1 MDRAVGT
8 RAPQRGAAGR
18 LAARRVV
25 ARRVVARRVVAGAA
39 TLTLTGAT
47 LLGGAGAASAA
58 TTVGS
63 YTVTASA
70 PAVEVGDTVS
80 VTVAATGVSDLFAY
94 ELTVGFDPEV
104 LEYVDGSGTTDIPGF
119 HEATLGPDGSSVVLT
134 QTRLGTSPAAE
145 GDLTLATLDFVAVG
159 AGDGGVTA
167 ERATLVDAA
176 TQATEVTGL
185 GTAPITVTAVA
196 VEPTDPPTDDPGTGG
211 PGTDEP
217 GTGEPT
223 DDATLVDSDGGSDP
237 WSTGGTG
244 SGSLA
249 STGATV
255 GLAAGAA
262 FLALLVGVGLVLAAR
277 RHRARQSEGDAA

>member
-1 MDRAVGT
+1 MDRAVGS
-8 RAPQRGAAGR
+8 RGPQRGAAGR

-25 ARRVVARRVVAGAA
+25 ARRVVAGAA
-39 TLTLTGAT
+39 TLTLAGAT

-70 PAVEVGDTVS
+70 SSVEVGDTVS
-80 VTVAATGVSDLFAY
+80 VTVAATGVTDLFAY

-104 LEYVDGSGTTDIPGF
+104 LEYVDGSGTTDISGF
-119 HEATLGPDGSSVVLT
+119 HEAALGPDGSSVVLT
-134 QTRLGTSPAAE
+134 QTKLGTSPAAE

-159 AGDGGVTA
+159 AGDGAVTA

-196 VEPTDPPTDDPGTGG
+196 VEPTDPPTDEPGTGG
-211 PGTDEP
+211 PGT
-217 GTGEPT
+217 GGPT

-244 SGSLA
+244 TGSLA

-262 FLALLVGVGLVLAAR
+262 FLALLVGVGLVVAAR
-277 RHRARQSEGDAA
+277 RHRARQAEGGAE

>member
-1 MDRAVGT
+1 MDRAVGS

-25 ARRVVARRVVAGAA
+25 AGAA
-39 TLTLTGAT
+39 TLTLAGAAV
-47 LLGGAGAASAA
+47 LGGAGAASAA

-70 PAVEVGDTVS
+70 SSVEVGDTVS
-80 VTVAATGVSDLFAY
+80 VTVAASGVTDLFAY

-104 LEYVDGSGTTDIPGF
+104 LEYVEGSGTTDIPGF
-119 HEATLGPDGSSVVLT
+119 HEAALGPDGSSVVLT

-145 GDLTLATLDFVAVG
+145 GDLTLAILDFVAVG

-196 VEPTDPPTDDPGTGG
+196 VEPTDPPTD
-211 PGTDEP
+211 EP
-217 GTGEPT
+217 GTGDPGTDEPT

-244 SGSLA
+244 SGLLA

-262 FLALLVGVGLVLAAR
+262 FLALLVGVGLVVAAR
-277 RHRARQSEGDAA
+277 RHRARQAEGGAE

>member
-1 MDRAVGT
+1 MDRAVES
-8 RAPQRGAAGR
+8 RAPQRAGAGW
-18 LAARRVV
+18 LAARRLA

-39 TLTLTGAT
+39 TLTLAGAAV
-47 LLGGAGAASAA
+47 LGGAGAASAA
-58 TTVGS
+58 TTVGP

-70 PAVEVGDTVS
+70 SSVEVGDTVS
-80 VTVAATGVSDLFAY
+80 VTVAATGVGDLFAY

-104 LEYVDGSGTTDIPGF
+104 LEYVDGSGTTDISGF
-119 HEATLGPDGSSVVLT
+119 HEAVLGPDGSSVVLT
-134 QTRLGTSPAAE
+134 QTKLGTSPAAA

-159 AGDGGVTA
+159 AGDGAVTA

-185 GTAPITVTAVA
+185 GTAPISVTAVA
-196 VEPTDPPTDDPGTGG
+196 VEPTDPPTDEPGTGG
-211 PGTDEP
+211 PDTDGP

-262 FLALLVGVGLVLAAR
+262 FLALLVGVGLVVAAR
-277 RHRARQSEGDAA
+277 RHRASQAEGGAE

>member
-1 MDRAVGT
+1 MDRAVGS

-18 LAARRVV
+18 LAAQ
-25 ARRVVARRVVAGAA
+25 RVVARRVVAGAA
-39 TLTLTGAT
+39 TLTLAGAT

-70 PAVEVGDTVS
+70 SSVEVGDTVS
-80 VTVAATGVSDLFAY
+80 VTVAATGVTDLFAY

-104 LEYVDGSGTTDIPGF
+104 LEYVDGSGTTDISGF
-119 HEATLGPDGSSVVLT
+119 HEAALGPDGASVVLT
-134 QTRLGTSPAAE
+134 QTKLGTSPSAE

-159 AGDGGVTA
+159 AGDGAVTA

-196 VEPTDPPTDDPGTGG
+196 VEPTDPPTDEPGTGG
-211 PGTDEP
+211 PGTDGP

-262 FLALLVGVGLVLAAR
+262 FLALLVGVGLVVAAR
-277 RHRARQSEGDAA
+277 RHRARQAEGGAE

>member
-1 MDRAVGT
+1 MDRAVGS
-8 RAPQRGAAGR
+8 RAPQRAGAGR
-18 LAARRVV
+18 RAARRVV
-25 ARRVVARRVVAGAA
+25 TGAA
-39 TLTLTGAT
+39 TLTLAGAT

-176 TQATEVTGL
+176 TQATEVTDL

-217 GTGEPT
+217 GAGEPT

-237 WSTGGTG
+237 WSTGGT
-244 SGSLA
+244 GSLA

-277 RHRARQSEGDAA
+277 RHRARRSEGGAA

>member
-1 MDRAVGT
+1 MDRAVGS

-25 ARRVVARRVVAGAA
+25 AGAA
-39 TLTLTGAT
+39 TLTLAGAT

-70 PAVEVGDTVS
+70 SSVEVGDTVS
-80 VTVAATGVSDLFAY
+80 VTVAATGVTDLFAY

-104 LEYVDGSGTTDIPGF
+104 LEYVDGSGTTDISGF
-119 HEATLGPDGSSVVLT
+119 HEAALGPDGSSVVLT
-134 QTRLGTSPAAE
+134 QTKLGTSPAAE

-159 AGDGGVTA
+159 AGDGAVTA

-196 VEPTDPPTDDPGTGG
+196 VEPTDPPTDEPGSG
-211 PGTDEP
+211 PGTDGP
-217 GTGEPT
+217 GTDEPT

-262 FLALLVGVGLVLAAR
+262 FLALLVGVGLVVAAR
-277 RHRARQSEGDAA
+277 RHRARQAKGGAE